1 MTDEPQYLTAEEVAE
16 KIRKKPR
23 YVRYLCANGILGAT
37 KPRGARAWLIPKE
50 SLDDYLKIVR

>member
-1 MTDEPQYLTAEEVAE
+1 MEESQYLTTEEVAE
-16 KIRKKPR
+16 KIRKNPR
-23 YVRYLCANGILGAT
+23 YVRYLCAHGILGAT

>member
-1 MTDEPQYLTAEEVAE
+1 MDESEKYYTVDEVAE

-23 YVRYLCANGILGAT
+23 YVRYLCAQGTLGAT

-50 SLDDYLKIVR
+50 SLDDYLKIIR